1 MAAMSAAQMAPMMTP
16 YSFGYQTV
24 DGMQR
29 SESGSGN
36 SVSGQYSY
44 TDANGDLRTVKY
56 VADANGFRPTGDISV
71 DKKTAQEAL
80 MLAAQAP
87 KAPAPIAPQW
97 NSQPTF
103 QSYNSWEQPKP
114 APMWNAQQ
122 SFGSANINYKVE
134 TPTHKI
140 WVNY

>member
-1 MAAMSAAQMAPMMTP
+1 MAAMSAAQMMAPMMTP

-56 VADANGFRPTGDISV
+56 VADANGFRPSGDISV
-71 DKKTAQEAL
+71 DKKTQQEAA

-87 KAPAPIAPQW
+87 KGPAPVAPQW
-97 NSQPTF
+97 NNQPAF
-103 QSYNSWEQPKP
+103 QSFNSWEQPKP
-114 APMWNAQQ
+114 QWNAQPVQ
-122 SFGSANINYKVE
+122 SFGGNINYKVE